1 LCFRGYISTTE
12 QPNHAKA
19 EEKYPDNYHNYAQ
32 ERNENYSQILA
43 DDSGRSPQDLN
54 RNLNGIP
61 GAHDYAEEDS
71 SHSPAAVGRYIQV
84 LLGRVVFRVVLL
96 LSVIFNEPAKEDH
109 PSENS
114 EDANIG
120 EAFSE
125 ESQAKVP
132 EENENQSRSECDQVE
147 RPGHDNIFSDG
158 HYVIEADT
166 ANNVVKVVLQFLR
179 KSLVHGHAV
188 AEKIVS
194 IVRYLAFTIFNI
206 IGELTVG

>member
-1 LCFRGYISTTE
+1 MVVPLKCLVIDFSNSWNTLFFGCDISATE
-12 QPNHAKA
+12 QPHHAKA
-19 EEKYPDNYHNYAQ
+19 EEKHPENYHNYAQ

-43 DDSGRSPQDLN
+43 DDSSRSPQDLN

-84 LLGRVVFRVVLL
+84 LLGRVVFRVILL

-114 EDANIG
+114 ENTYIG

-125 ESQAKVP
+125 EPQAKVP
-132 EENENQSRSECDQVE
+132 EENENQGRSKCNQVE
-147 RPGHDNIFSDG
+147 RPGHDDIFCDG

-166 ANNVVKVVLQFLR
+166 TNNVVKVVFQFLR
-179 KSLVHGHAV
+179 
-188 AEKIVS
+188 
-194 IVRYLAFTIFNI
+194 
-206 IGELTVG
+206 